1 MTDLS
6 DDLPHSA
13 SIWSNV
19 RLGPTFLIYFHIAV
33 CCFSLIYVAD
43 IYTNLKV
50 VMFDPNRL
58 YAAVLNI
65 LPIALA
71 SVLFAFSRFSFG
83 YVLGFYFYTMI
94 LGYLWLV
101 AFSRFN
107 YDHTLATISAF
118 GSALAFLVPALLI
131 TSPIRQT
138 YTLSVRA
145 LDNLLSIILIF
156 AALIVA
162 AGAFYNF
169 RLIGIADIYS
179 FRNELQFPTWLAY
192 AMGATSSALLPFAF
206 ACFIARGQRWRAAL
220 ALVLLLLFYPVTL
233 TKLMLFAPV
242 WLLLLTLLCRFFEAR
257 TSAVLS
263 LFLPI
268 SAGVVLALL
277 FKLGLLPYELIR
289 NYFGAI
295 NFRMIAIPSS
305 ALDFYNDF
313 FSTHDITLF
322 CQISFLKPL
331 AGCPYND
338 PLSIVME
345 RTYKLGNF
353 NASLFA
359 TEGIASVGQILA
371 PISGLVCGLV
381 IALGN
386 RLSAGLP
393 SRFILLSGG
402 ILPQIFLN
410 VPLTTILLT
419 NGAFILFLL
428 WYVTPRE
435 IFEPDPS
442 DDSQIDDGTRGRST
456 GPIACG
462 PATLDGPN
470 PADYQSWSSE
480 VTVTRRGSRFLLH

>member
-6 DDLPHSA
+6 DDTPYSA
-13 SIWSNV
+13 LIWPNL
-19 RLGPTFLIYFHIAV
+19 RLGPAFLIYFHIAV
-33 CCFSLIYVAD
+33 CCLSLIYVAEF
-43 IYTNLKV
+43 YANLKV
-50 VMFDPNRL
+50 VMFDQGRL
-58 YAAVLNI
+58 YEAALNI
-65 LPIALA
+65 MPIALA

-94 LGYLWLV
+94 LDYLWLV

-107 YDHTLATISAF
+107 YDHALATISAF
-118 GSALAFLVPALLI
+118 GSALAFLVPALFI

-145 LDNLLSIILIF
+145 LENLLSLILIF

-162 AGAFYNF
+162 AGASYNF

-179 FRNELQFPTWLAY
+179 FRDELQFPMWLAY

-206 ACFIARGQRWRAAL
+206 ACFVARGQRWRAAL
-220 ALVLLLLFYPVTL
+220 VLVLLLLFYPVTL

-242 WLLLLTLLCRFFEAR
+242 WLLLLALLCRFFEAR
-257 TSAVLS
+257 TSVVLS

-268 SAGVVLALL
+268 TAGVVLVLL
-277 FKLGLLPYELIR
+277 FKSGALPYEPVR
-289 NYFGAI
+289 QYFGAI

-322 CQISFLKPL
+322 CQISFFKPL
-331 AGCPYND
+331 AECPYGD

-345 RTYKLGNF
+345 RAYKLGNF

-359 TEGIASVGQILA
+359 TEGIASVGLILA
-371 PISGLVCGLV
+371 PFSGLACGLV

-393 SRFILLSGG
+393 SRFILISGG

-410 VPLTTILLT
+410 VPLTTTLLT
-419 NGAFILFLL
+419 NGAIILFLL

-435 IFEPDPS
+435 ILEPDPS
-442 DDSQIDDGTRGRST
+442 DHTQIDDGARG
-456 GPIACG
+456 
-462 PATLDGPN
+462 
-470 PADYQSWSSE
+470 
-480 VTVTRRGSRFLLH
+480 